1 MTHQSHFGMT
11 LIVLLIGII
20 LTGCTS
26 NNKTKNMAQDF
37 LVYIGTY
44 TSGESE
50 GIYLYRLNTA
60 NGELTYLSKTT
71 GIENPSFLAI
81 HPGGKYLYSVSQVRS
96 HSGEIFAYQIAR
108 KTGELTFL
116 NKQSSEGAGP
126 CHVLVDH
133 SGKWVLAA
141 NYTGGTV
148 SMLPIMEDGSLGPVT
163 DVKKHH
169 GSSVNPDRQKE
180 PHPHSIWVSPDN
192 RFAFVPDLG
201 MDKIMIYKL
210 DLVNGKL
217 LPNDPAFFKAAPG
230 SGPRHFTFHP
240 SGKFA
245 FVISELA
252 STITSMKYDSTSG
265 ALTKIETV
273 STLPAGWTGE
283 SYCAD
288 IHTSPDGKFVYGSNR
303 GHNSIAV
310 FSFNEKSE
318 KLSLIEC
325 ESVQGNWPRNFAIDP
340 SGTFL
345 LAANERSNNIV
356 TFRIDKNSGKL
367 TPTGHQAKVSM
378 PVCLKLI
385 PYAGE

>member
-1 MTHQSHFGMT
+1 MTHQSYFGMT
-11 LIVLLIGII
+11 LIVLLTGII
-20 LTGCTS
+20 IAGCTS

-37 LVYIGTY
+37 LVYVGTY
-44 TSGESE
+44 TNGESE

-60 NGELTYLSKTT
+60 NGELTYFSKTT

-81 HPGGKYLYSVSQVRS
+81 RPGGNYLYSVSQVRS
-96 HSGEIFAYQIAR
+96 QSGDIFAYRISPQ
-108 KTGELTFL
+108 TGELIFL

-126 CHVLVDH
+126 CHVSVDH

-148 SMLPIMEDGSLGPVT
+148 SILPIMEDGSLGSAT
-163 DVKKHH
+163 DVIKHH

-217 LPNDPAFFKAAPG
+217 LPNDPPFFKTAPG

-252 STITSMKYDSTSG
+252 STITSMKYDSTNG

-310 FSFNEKSE
+310 FSFGEKSE

-325 ESVQGNWPRNFAIDP
+325 EPVQGDWPRNFAIDP
-340 SGTFL
+340 GGTIL
-345 LAANERSNNIV
+345 LAANKKSNNVV
-356 TFRIDKNSGKL
+356 TFWIDQKSGEL
-367 TPTGHQAKVSM
+367 TPTGHQAKISM

-385 PYAGE
+385 PVMKE